1 MGNWLCHTCFY
12 HAGRFYVFTD
22 GLSESLNDKGEEI
35 GIEGS
40 IKIIENNFNSD
51 LKKQLR
57 DVTTE
62 TINTAQNNSL
72 SDDLT
77 LVAIG
82 KWWNRDPEWDSNVFA
97 LILYIY
103 NFVLI
108 MKKILLTLMLSL
120 FSTNLF
126 AAQTQIAQVNG
137 MMCIKCQKMVT
148 EALQK
153 ASPDAEIKVSWPEGV
168 AVSAFKDKSNLSDED
183 YEKAILGTG
192 FEVMKV
198 VSVDKIVTDPGE
210 AVKLLD

>member
-1 MGNWLCHTCFY
+1 
-12 HAGRFYVFTD
+12 
-22 GLSESLNDKGEEI
+22 
-35 GIEGS
+35 
-40 IKIIENNFNSD
+40 
-51 LKKQLR
+51 
-57 DVTTE
+57 
-62 TINTAQNNSL
+62 
-72 SDDLT
+72 
-77 LVAIG
+77 
-82 KWWNRDPEWDSNVFA
+82 
-97 LILYIY
+97 
-103 NFVLI
+103 